1 MNLIVNGKPE
11 QIEQDCSL
19 ARLVHHLNLSDD
31 GIAVAVN
38 RQVIP
43 RSQRSFFRLSEDDEV
58 EIVQA
63 VGGG

>member
-1 MNLIVNGKPE
+1 MNLTVNGKPE
-11 QIEQDCSL
+11 QIDTECSL
-19 ARLVHHLNLSDD
+19 ERLFHHLNISGD

-38 RQVIP
+38 RRVIP
-43 RSQRSFFRLSEDDEV
+43 RSQRSGFRLSEDDEV